1 MSQRKILFLIPTC
14 VAPGGAQKLVDSIS
28 QLLSSEHDVNIA
40 SFDPPGSTSY
50 FNSDI
55 PFFPIGISIA
65 LPTPFRQIAYLWL
78 AIKIK
83 ALKRT
88 LGTEI
93 TFSILWQADLV
104 NALSRSKNKRFS
116 LAVINFRNNKT
127 NMKMVKMRLFVG
139 WIYRRFD
146 EILAITPDVANEF
159 MDFFGVEKSNI
170 SIFNNFIAK
179 PDPVPIFSD
188 DIGRFVVCGRF
199 VFEKNIDGLLHV
211 WSSYVSRNRGCQL
224 VIIGD
229 GPLFKEMMALA
240 NSLGLSVGVKPEDSH
255 AEVLFVGSSVRP
267 EDYMVGARAFLI
279 TSRHE
284 GLPTVAIMAA
294 SLGLPI
300 IGSDCHGGG
309 MRHLFEISA
318 NMPLSDANDFDA
330 ELFGMILPI
339 PDCSDPHTISS
350 WINALELVDRDPII
364 REKLLLGAGKIA
376 DNHSLL
382 VARKY
387 WSSLIK
393 RSFSF

>member
-1 MSQRKILFLIPTC
+1 MSPRKILLLIPTF
-14 VAPGGAQKLVDSIS
+14 VVPGGAQKLVDSIA

-50 FNSDI
+50 FKSDI
-55 PFFPIGISIA
+55 PFFPIGFSIA

-78 AIKIK
+78 AIKLK

-104 NALSRSKNKRFS
+104 NVLSTSKNKRFS

-127 NMKMVKMRLFVG
+127 NIKMVKMRLFVG

-146 EILAITPDVANEF
+146 EILAITPDIANEF
-159 MDFFGVEKSNI
+159 MNFFGVEKSKI

-179 PDPVPIFSD
+179 SDPVPIFPGD
-188 DIGRFVVCGRF
+188 MRRFVVCGRF

-211 WSSYVSRNRGCQL
+211 WSLYVSRNQDCQL

-240 NSLGLSVGVKPEDSH
+240 NSLGLSVGVEPKDSY

-267 EDYMVGARAFLI
+267 EDYMVGAHAFLI

-294 SLGLPI
+294 NLGLPI

-309 MRHLFEISA
+309 MRHLFKISPS
-318 NMPLSDANDFDA
+318 MPLSDANDFDA
-330 ELFGMILPI
+330 ELLGMILPI
-339 PDCSDPHTISS
+339 PDCSDSHTISA
-350 WINALELVDRDPII
+350 WINALELIDHDPVI